1 MRALL
6 LLSVLALPV
15 AAQEPEEYVLI
26 PKEEVRDFIREL
38 NRLRGEILKM
48 DDRLIGCRA

>member
-1 MRALL
+1 MRVLL

-15 AAQEPEEYVLI
+15 AAQEPEEFVLI
-26 PKEEVRDFIREL
+26 PKEEVREILQEL
-38 NRLRGEILKM
+38 KRLRGELQKM